1 MQSITFFSNDA
12 NIVAK
17 FRKCVDCVNCVDCVQ
32 KSIDRNTNFDC
43 DVIVSPSN
51 SLGEIQGGIDLV
63 YYEAFGGIKLQQHIY
78 DKIKS
83 EKNGELLIGHYL
95 VINLKDVNIES
106 PKYLILCPTMTVPVS
121 VQNTRN
127 AYYFCYALLDA
138 LSEINK
144 LGLEC
149 KTVWC
154 PIPAVGVGEMD
165 PEHVGIQC
173 RDALL
178 ARQKKGPIF
187 DVHGYGKS
195 IFERFR
201 RVMTTHGVKI
211 RRN

>member
-1 MQSITFFSNDA
+1 MQSITFFSDDA
-12 NIVAK
+12 NTVAK
-17 FRKCVDCVNCVDCVQ
+17 FSKYVGTINCIQ
-32 KSIDRNTNFDC
+32 KSIDRNTNFEC

-51 SLGEIQGGIDLV
+51 SLGEIQGGIDMV
-63 YYEAFGGIKLQQHIY
+63 YYEAFGRDRLQQHIY

-95 VINLKDVNIES
+95 VVNLKDIDIES
-106 PKYLILCPTMTVPVS
+106 PKYLILCPTMTVPDN

-138 LSEINK
+138 LAEIDY
-144 LGLEC
+144 

-154 PIPAVGVGEMD
+154 PIPAVGIGEMN
-165 PEHVGIQC
+165 PEHAGIQC
-173 RDALL
+173 RDAIL
-178 ARQKKGPIF
+178 ARDKKGPIF
-187 DVHGYGKS
+187 NVHGYGKS

-201 RVMTTHGVKI
+201 RIMTTHGVKI